1 MAKKKKIK
9 IYDDPYAGAFLVYIL
24 EHDRIMKSELLPIA
38 NNRTGEATLKFL
50 ESKDLINIKEET
62 KPRQIFWITLTDKG
76 YNVAMKYKAI
86 NDIENGITPE
96 PENNYNTSKESV
108 SVMKKT

>member
-1 MAKKKKIK
+1 MAKKKKIN

-38 NNRTGEATLKFL
+38 NNRTGEITLKFL
-50 ESKDLINIKEET
+50 ESRGLINIKEES

-76 YNVAMKYKAI
+76 YNVALKYKEI
-86 NDIENGITPE
+86 SDIEKGLTPE
-96 PENNYNTSKESV
+96 PENNYGAPKESI